1 MIIKT
6 VKYTDYDGNERNEDL
21 YFNLNKAEVTE
32 MELSV
37 NGRFSTMLEK
47 LVKEK
52 NSSEMIKV
60 LKEIILKS
68 YGEKS
73 IDGKRLVKSEEI
85 SKAFS
90 ETEAY
95 VEVFMEI
102 VSSPEAAIAFVQG
115 ILPSEIREKILE
127 QQNQIKQE
135 ETVNAEN

>member
-52 NSSEMIKV
+52 NSAEMIKV